1 MKVDILLE
9 KYYKTRI
16 FDYWL
21 KNEMLYLNQNKYPY
35 YDTDRQILIKKSL
48 NNVFSQRK
56 LVSKLKNKKLLGI
69 IECWEDLD
77 FFNSETG
84 LNFSVED
91 LKEMLK
97 RSSKQFDAIS
107 DLCYRLT
114 LFNKL
119 HKNPLYLD
127 ECSIEKHQSLFP
139 KFYMKKDSYSID
151 DIIGSCSLQL
161 LSLSRFHKENIG
173 KSKIEIESNI
183 IKGELEFLF
192 LNFNKKI
199 PKDKIKLFADIFYSM
214 ILSQQHTNIRKMY
227 LLQNGNNEN
236 QNIVSNAYDSLEHS
250 FDVIKSKKKYIIDI
264 IINEI
269 N

>member
-1 MKVDILLE
+1 MKVGFLLE
-9 KYYKTRI
+9 KYYKTRE

-21 KNEMLYLNQNKYPY
+21 KDEILYLNQNKYPH
-35 YDTDRQILIKKSL
+35 DDVDRQILIQKSL

-56 LVSKLKNKKLLGI
+56 LVSKLKKKKLLGI
-69 IECWEDLD
+69 VEYWEDLG
-77 FFNSETG
+77 FFNPESDFH
-84 LNFSVED
+84 FSVED

-97 RSSKQFDAIS
+97 RSSQQFEALS

-114 LFNKL
+114 LFNDS

-127 ECSIEKHQSLFP
+127 EYSVKKHQRSFP
-139 KFYMKKDSYSID
+139 KFYIQKDSYSID

-161 LSLSRFHKENIG
+161 LSLSRFYRENIG

-192 LNFNKKI
+192 SNFKQDIPENKT
-199 PKDKIKLFADIFYSM
+199 KLFADIFYSIM
-214 ILSQQHTNIRKMY
+214 LSQQHTNLTKLY
-227 LLQNGNNEN
+227 LLQNGDHEE
-236 QNIVSNAYDSLEHS
+236 QKIISNAYTAFEHS
-250 FDVIKSKKKYIIDI
+250 FEIIKSKKEDIVNI
-264 IINEI
+264 IINSI

>member
-1 MKVDILLE
+1 MKVETLLE
-9 KYYKTRI
+9 KYYKTRE

-21 KNEMLYLNQNKYPY
+21 KDEMLYLNQNKYPHD
-35 YDTDRQILIKKSL
+35 DTDRQILIQKSL

-69 IECWEDLD
+69 VEYWEDLG
-77 FFNSETG
+77 FFNPESG
-84 LNFSVED
+84 FLFSIED

-97 RSSKQFDAIS
+97 RSSQQFEALS

-114 LFNKL
+114 LFNDS

-127 ECSIEKHQSLFP
+127 EYSVEEHQRSFP
-139 KFYMKKDSYSID
+139 KFYIQKDNYSID

-161 LSLSRFHKENIG
+161 LSLSRFHRQNIG

-192 LNFNKKI
+192 SNFKQNI
-199 PKDKIKLFADIFYSM
+199 PEDKIELFADIFYSM
-214 ILSQQHTNIRKMY
+214 MLSQQHTNITKMY
-227 LLQNGNNEN
+227 LLQNGNHED
-236 QNIVSNAYDSLEHS
+236 QNIISNAYISFEHS
-250 FDVIKSKKKYIIDI
+250 FEVIKSKKEDIIDI
-264 IINEI
+264 IINTI

>member
-1 MKVDILLE
+1 MKIETLLE
-9 KYYKTRI
+9 KYYKTRE

-21 KNEMLYLNQNKYPY
+21 KDEMLYLNQNKYPHD
-35 YDTDRQILIKKSL
+35 DTDRQILIQKSL

-69 IECWEDLD
+69 IEYWEDLG
-77 FFNSETG
+77 FFNPESG
-84 LNFSVED
+84 FHFSVED

-97 RSSKQFDAIS
+97 RSSQQFEALS

-114 LFNKL
+114 LFNDS

-127 ECSIEKHQSLFP
+127 EYSVEEHQRSFP
-139 KFYMKKDSYSID
+139 KFYIQKDSYSID

-161 LSLSRFHKENIG
+161 LSLSRFHRQNVG
-173 KSKIEIESNI
+173 KSKIEVESNI

-192 LNFNKKI
+192 SNFKQDI
-199 PKDKIKLFADIFYSM
+199 PEDKIELFADIFYSM
-214 ILSQQHTNIRKMY
+214 MLSQQHTNITKMY
-227 LLQNGNNEN
+227 LLQNGNHEE
-236 QNIVSNAYDSLEHS
+236 QNIISNAYISFEHS
-250 FDVIKSKKKYIIDI
+250 FEIIKSKREDIVDI
-264 IINEI
+264 IINSI